1 MTCWCRCAALGPRAV
16 VVGLILLCAA
26 GGGCAG
32 RFTAKNE
39 YLAAGFTRESLR
51 GRTVAV
57 VAAEQGDVAAAAGG
71 ELAGIALGM
80 REAGARARL
89 AAPPDPDGPAAE
101 NRPAAGAAEAAA
113 PAHTPRADA
122 RAFRDTLR
130 RWGRG
135 GDASYLLLV
144 DITDADVY
152 RAFAARPAAA
162 SRTSG
167 RRVGLRLAL
176 LRLSDGAAVWIAGG
190 TGEMW
195 ETWTDERGNA
205 AAPATVDD
213 DLRVG
218 NAGLYPPAPDA
229 RVVSRRLTRRLLA
242 LVPTP
247 AELQPN

>member
-1 MTCWCRCAALGPRAV
+1 VPSPAP
-16 VVGLILLCAA
+16 
-26 GGGCAG
+26 
-32 RFTAKNE
+32 
-39 YLAAGFTRESLR
+39 
-51 GRTVAV
+51 
-57 VAAEQGDVAAAAGG
+57 QD
-71 ELAGIALGM
+71 EL
-80 REAGARARL
+80 
-89 AAPPDPDGPAAE
+89 PPDPAADDRTE
-101 NRPAAGAAEAAA
+101 DNPPTPTPTSTPLDQIIDDDTPRQEAIHWAADELFADHTFDEVAASLVEGGWSEDAAQEIVEAARQQ
-113 PAHTPRADA
+113 TRDQRGVLTRDRTVGRADA

-130 RWGRG
+130 RWGHG

-144 DITDADVY
+144 DVTDADVY

-205 AAPATVDD
+205 AVPATVDD

-218 NAGLYPPAPDA
+218 NAGLYPPPPDA

>member
-1 MTCWCRCAALGPRAV
+1 MACWCRCVTASPRAIV
-16 VVGLILLCAA
+16 VWLIVACAA
-26 GGGCAG
+26 GGGCAS

-39 YLAAGFTRESLR
+39 YLAAGFTRQSLR

-57 VAAEQGDVAAAAGG
+57 VPAPESDAVAVG

-89 AAPPDPDGPAAE
+89 VAPLDPAGPPAAT
-101 NRPAAGAAEAAA
+101 RPAAGAVESLD

-135 GDASYLLLV
+135 GEASYLLLV
-144 DITDADVY
+144 DVTDADVY

-195 ETWTDERGNA
+195 ETWTDARGDA
-205 AAPATVDD
+205 ATPATVDD

>member
-1 MTCWCRCAALGPRAV
+1 VTPGPRAV
-16 VVGLILLCAA
+16 VVGLIVVCAA
-26 GGGCAG
+26 GGGCAS

-57 VAAEQGDVAAAAGG
+57 LPAPESDAAATG

-89 AAPPDPDGPAAE
+89 VAPPDAPGPAAAT
-101 NRPAAGAAEAAA
+101 RPVAGASNKVAA

-122 RAFRDTLR
+122 RAFRDMLR
-130 RWGRG
+130 RLDR
-135 GDASYLLLV
+135 GDAAYLLLV
-144 DITDADVY
+144 DVTDADVY

-176 LRLSDGAAVWIAGG
+176 LRLSDGAAVWIAEG

-195 ETWTDERGNA
+195 ETWTDARGDA

>member
-1 MTCWCRCAALGPRAV
+1 MTCWCRRVRPCSRAV
-16 VVGLILLCAA
+16 VVGLVLFCTT
-26 GGGCAG
+26 GGCAG

-57 VAAEQGDVAAAAGG
+57 VPAPESDAAAATG

-89 AAPPDPDGPAAE
+89 VAPPELGGRPATTRAAADAAAPPP
-101 NRPAAGAAEAAA
+101 N
-113 PAHTPRADA
+113 TPRADA
-122 RAFRDTLR
+122 RAFRDMLR
-130 RWGRG
+130 HWGRG
-135 GDASYLLLV
+135 GDAAYLLLV
-144 DITDADVY
+144 DVTNADVY
-152 RAFAARPAAA
+152 RAFAARPAAT

-167 RRVGLRLAL
+167 RRVGLRVAL
-176 LRLSDGAAVWIAGG
+176 LRLSDGAAVWVAGG

-195 ETWTDERGNA
+195 ETWTDARDGA
-205 AAPATVDD
+205 TPATVHD